1 MKIKDREN
9 IPEVNSIRKT
19 EYYCKLHGKGLS
31 RRQITKLVADNRVA
45 HFKVGNKVMVNW
57 ASLMSYITTGD
68 TTNTNTYRDDD
79 DFLSRRRSICK

>member
-1 MKIKDREN
+1 MKKKDCEN

-31 RRQITKLVADNRVA
+31 RRQITKLVADNKIV
-45 HFKVGNKVMVNW
+45 HFELGNKVMVNW
-57 ASLMSYITTGD
+57 ASLMDYIAKGD
-68 TTNTNTYRDDD
+68 TSNTNTYRDDD